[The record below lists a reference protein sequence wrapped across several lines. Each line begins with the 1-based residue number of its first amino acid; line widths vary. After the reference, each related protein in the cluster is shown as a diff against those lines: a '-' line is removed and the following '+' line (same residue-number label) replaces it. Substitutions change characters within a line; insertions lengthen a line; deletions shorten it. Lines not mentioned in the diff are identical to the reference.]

1 MVKSY
6 INYTHQANQI
16 LFDVIQNHG
25 VTDEKIRKILSH
37 IILSAQSMIALI
49 KQAPIEQETFVI
61 KPTKELTQI
70 NTDNQTT
77 LLQLFKNV
85 PADTFIT
92 VITKDNRNLSN
103 YFHDILQHLF
113 FHAAHHR
120 GQISMLLSDRIKLPL
135 EINYLAYKSHE
146 KQILTS

>member
-1 MVKSY
+1 MTSY

-16 LFDVIQNHG
+16 LLDVIQNHG
-25 VTDEKIRKILSH
+25 VTDEKILKILSH
-37 IILSAQSMIALI
+37 IILTAQSTIALI
-49 KQAPIEQETFVI
+49 KQTPIEQETFVI
-61 KPTKELTQI
+61 KPTKELIQI
-70 NTDNQTT
+70 NTNNQMA
-77 LLQLFKNV
+77 LIQLFKDV

-92 VITKDNRNLSN
+92 LMTKENRDLTN

-120 GQISMLLSDRIKLPL
+120 GQISMLLSDRVKLPL
-135 EINYLAYKSHE
+135 EINYIAYKSHE